1 MTSDEK
7 ELAHVDSLAPSDQQA
22 TGGQNKAT
30 PTTTDVLRQAADLI
44 ERNGWWNGNGPADE
58 TNCATMAIAYAA
70 PFGWTAVCER
80 AMRQFLQVDSLA
92 TWNDAQQNGAV
103 VIAALRACADSL
115 EVK

>member
-44 ERNGWWNGNGPADE
+44 ERNGWWNGNGPAGE
-58 TNCATMAIAYAA
+58 TNCVMSA
-70 PFGWTAVCER
+70 FGYVSLDMSRSAER
-80 AMRQFLQVDSLA
+80 ALKQFLGVPALVA
-92 TWNDAQQNGAV
+92 WNDAQQNGAV